1 MSSSSSPSSPSSTGN
16 LVAVS
21 DAVSAH
27 GRTTNDDGGR
37 NVFVDGSWHMPMG
50 PSPRNSRSEFASGPR
65 IPGAVFFDI
74 DDVSSPHPTLPH
86 MRPSPALFA
95 RAMDRMGISP
105 EDVVY
110 VYASEGCAFAHR
122 AYWTFAFGGYH
133 DPRRVKLVQGSLDEW
148 QICGGALD
156 REAIVEGGI
165 DGGDVRLFRAIEL
178 ETDGVARPPRYV
190 PFRSDNDGGEDLSV
204 ADVDGVLAV
213 VDGRADDASTTVVVD
228 ARSAGRFHGRDP
240 EPRPG
245 LRGGHIPGS
254 VNVPFMS
261 LLDPNDVT
269 RYRPMEEVR
278 AIFVGAGIEP
288 LGGGDG
294 GPIRR
299 RVICTCG
306 SGMTAAALAVGL
318 EECGLREKGDIS
330 IYEGSWIDWGGRDD
344 TPIST
349 D

>member
-1 MSSSSSPSSPSSTGN
+1 
-16 LVAVS
+16 
-21 DAVSAH
+21 
-27 GRTTNDDGGR
+27 
-37 NVFVDGSWHMPMG
+37 
-50 PSPRNSRSEFASGPR
+50 
-65 IPGAVFFDI
+65 
-74 DDVSSPHPTLPH
+74 

-288 LGGGDG
+288 LGGGGRGVDQKEGHLYVRERDDG
-294 GPIRR
+294 GGARGGVGGVWAAGEGGYIHLRWELDRLGRTRRHADFDRLMRYSVVPVDHTSASPLGYRRIFMVDLVKRR
-299 RVICTCG
+299 RFLLTRKENSV
-306 SGMTAAALAVGL
+306 A
-318 EECGLREKGDIS
+318 E
-330 IYEGSWIDWGGRDD
+330 Y
-344 TPIST
+344 
-349 D
+349 

>member
-1 MSSSSSPSSPSSTGN
+1 
-16 LVAVS
+16 
-21 DAVSAH
+21 
-27 GRTTNDDGGR
+27 
-37 NVFVDGSWHMPMG
+37 
-50 PSPRNSRSEFASGPR
+50 
-65 IPGAVFFDI
+65 
-74 DDVSSPHPTLPH
+74 
-86 MRPSPALFA
+86 
-95 RAMDRMGISP
+95 
-105 EDVVY
+105 
-110 VYASEGCAFAHR
+110 
-122 AYWTFAFGGYH
+122 
-133 DPRRVKLVQGSLDEW
+133 
-148 QICGGALD
+148 
-156 REAIVEGGI
+156 
-165 DGGDVRLFRAIEL
+165 L

-330 IYEGSWIDWGGRDD
+330 IYDGSWIDWGGRDD